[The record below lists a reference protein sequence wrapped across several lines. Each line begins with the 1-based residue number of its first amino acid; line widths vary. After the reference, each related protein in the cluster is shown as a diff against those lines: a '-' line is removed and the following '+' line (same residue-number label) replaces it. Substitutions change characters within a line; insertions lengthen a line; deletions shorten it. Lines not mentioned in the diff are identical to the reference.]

1 MRIFGLEMQ
10 KALLNAEIMVSVDI
24 ETTGF
29 SPDKGAEIIE
39 IGASM
44 INTKTKKILKNFS
57 ELVKP
62 RNGKI
67 PNKIIELTHI
77 TNEMVRDKRFIEPVI
92 EDLGHFMGDYP
103 LVFHNAYFD
112 WDRFLEP
119 LFKKRGIYKNNDII
133 DTLTLTGVCLPDLK
147 KKNLGYLCS
156 YFGYKAENLHRAL
169 DDAKATGAL
178 CIKYKEI
185 LSSRNLNIKEAYPS
199 RNKNTTSLPELRI
212 KSINCWGKGGH
223 RRIYILTSWG
233 NLYYDLNK
241 KNWYVANTSYD
252 ATINFKTVEAAFLKA
267 VRINSINEIGEYFK
281 NSIEGKNNKE
291 RAGGYVY
298 TAL

>member
-44 INTKTKKILKNFS
+44 INTKTKNIENFS

-103 LVFHNAYFD
+103 LFFIMPILTGTG
-112 WDRFLEP
+112 FLNP
-119 LFKKRGIYKNNDII
+119 CLKKRHLQEQRHNRHFNSHRCLSAGFKEEKSGIP
-133 DTLTLTGVCLPDLK
+133 LQL
-147 KKNLGYLCS
+147 
-156 YFGYKAENLHRAL
+156 F
-169 DDAKATGAL
+169 
-178 CIKYKEI
+178 
-185 LSSRNLNIKEAYPS
+185 
-199 RNKNTTSLPELRI
+199 RI
-212 KSINCWGKGGH
+212 
-223 RRIYILTSWG
+223 
-233 NLYYDLNK
+233 
-241 KNWYVANTSYD
+241 
-252 ATINFKTVEAAFLKA
+252 
-267 VRINSINEIGEYFK
+267 
-281 NSIEGKNNKE
+281 
-291 RAGGYVY
+291 
-298 TAL
+298 

>member
-1 MRIFGLEMQ
+1 LRIFGLEMQ

-92 EDLGHFMGDYP
+92 EDLGI
-103 LVFHNAYFD
+103 LWVIT
-112 WDRFLEP
+112 L
-119 LFKKRGIYKNNDII
+119 LFFIMPI
-133 DTLTLTGVCLPDLK
+133 LTGTGFLNPCLK
-147 KKNLGYLCS
+147 K
-156 YFGYKAENLHRAL
+156 
-169 DDAKATGAL
+169 
-178 CIKYKEI
+178 
-185 LSSRNLNIKEAYPS
+185 EAFA
-199 RNKNTTSLPELRI
+199 RTT
-212 KSINCWGKGGH
+212 
-223 RRIYILTSWG
+223 T
-233 NLYYDLNK
+233 
-241 KNWYVANTSYD
+241 
-252 ATINFKTVEAAFLKA
+252 
-267 VRINSINEIGEYFK
+267 
-281 NSIEGKNNKE
+281 
-291 RAGGYVY
+291 
-298 TAL
+298 